1 MTLAAQVLIR
11 APTVVGA
18 SRLRVKPI
26 SIIKIET
33 FNFNFN
39 VNLKLFLSLFNCAS
53 VGEKTLIIIKMHGM
67 YVKKKF
73 YSVTI
78 NSKDRNSFVSC
89 SSDAHTKAGVLL
101 FTNR

>member
-26 SIIKIET
+26 SIIKIE
-33 FNFNFN
+33 NFNFN

-78 NSKDRNSFVSC
+78 NSKVRNSFVSC